1 MNLFTFLIEKIKAL
15 LKIKTVF
22 IIPKNVD
29 LNENLIF
36 DKDLNKSITLNGVA
50 YEILKLVNGKN
61 TIDDIVEELLKK
73 YNVEKTVLERDVI
86 NILSNLQDKNLVESK
101 VIGNKIVVLFLNIS
115 ICQYVYKKRYSVSES
130 KFGCLIILLY
140 VITKKLFVMWV
151 ITFITIYLF
160 KHNLASEFNEKIN
173 YAIDCYIIFILSI
186 ISGFVMHEWIHI
198 AVSKIQ
204 NQEFRGY
211 ILARRFTV
219 SIVKVNTESSLLS
232 ILLGPLIPSIL
243 GIIIIAISIK
253 IQSIMIFT
261 LGIGFAINAI
271 NLLPFT
277 QDGKGILSKVL
288 MKKLMKG
295 AIKWKKH

>member
-22 IIPKNVD
+22 IIPKSVD

-61 TIDDIVEELLKK
+61 TIDDIVIELLKK
-73 YNVEKTVLERDVI
+73 YNVKKTVLERDVI

-101 VIGNKIVVLFLNIS
+101 VIGNKILVLFLNIS
-115 ICQYVYKKRYSVSES
+115 IFQYVYKKRYSVSES
-130 KFGCLIILLY
+130 KLGSLILLLY
-140 VITKKLFVMWV
+140 VVTKKLFVMWI

-160 KHNLASEFNEKIN
+160 KHNLAAEFNEKIN
-173 YAIDCYIIFILSI
+173 YAIDCYIVFILSI

-204 NQEFRGY
+204 NKEFCGY

-261 LGIGFAINAI
+261 LGIGFAINVI

-277 QDGKGILSKVL
+277 QDGKGILRKIL

-295 AIKWKKH
+295 AIK

>member
-22 IIPKNVD
+22 IIPKSVD

-61 TIDDIVEELLKK
+61 SIDDIVIELLKK
-73 YNVEKTVLERDVI
+73 YNVKKTVLERDVI
-86 NILSNLQDKNLVESK
+86 NILSNLQDKNLVEIK
-101 VIGNKIVVLFLNIS
+101 VIGNKIAVLFLNIS
-115 ICQYVYKKRYSVSES
+115 IFQYVYKKRYSVSES
-130 KFGCLIILLY
+130 KFGSLILLLY
-140 VITKKLFVMWV
+140 VVTKKLFVMWI

-160 KHNLASEFNEKIN
+160 KHNLTSEFNEKIN
-173 YAIDCYIIFILSI
+173 YAIDCYMVFILSI

-198 AVSKIQ
+198 AVSKIK

-253 IQSIMIFT
+253 IQSIMIFA
-261 LGIGFAINAI
+261 LGIGFAVNAI

-277 QDGKGILSKVL
+277 QDGKGILRKIL

>member
-22 IIPKNVD
+22 IIPKSVD

-61 TIDDIVEELLKK
+61 SIDDIVIELLKK
-73 YNVEKTVLERDVI
+73 YNVKKTVLERDVI
-86 NILSNLQDKNLVESK
+86 NILSNLQDKNLVEIK
-101 VIGNKIVVLFLNIS
+101 VIGNKIAVLFLNIS
-115 ICQYVYKKRYSVSES
+115 IFQYVYKKRYSVSES
-130 KFGCLIILLY
+130 KFGSLILLLY
-140 VITKKLFVMWV
+140 VVTKKLFVMWI

-160 KHNLASEFNEKIN
+160 KHNLTSEFNEKIN
-173 YAIDCYIIFILSI
+173 YAIDCYMVFILSI

-198 AVSKIQ
+198 AVSKIK

-253 IQSIMIFT
+253 IQSIMIFA
-261 LGIGFAINAI
+261 LGIGFAVNAI

-277 QDGKGILSKVL
+277 QDGKGILRKIL

-295 AIKWKKH
+295 AIK

>member
-22 IIPKNVD
+22 IIPKSVD

-61 TIDDIVEELLKK
+61 SIDDIVIELLKK
-73 YNVEKTVLERDVI
+73 YNVKKTVLERDVI
-86 NILSNLQDKNLVESK
+86 NILSNLQDKNLVEIK
-101 VIGNKIVVLFLNIS
+101 VIGNKIAVLFLNIS
-115 ICQYVYKKRYSVSES
+115 IFQYVYKKRYSVSES
-130 KFGCLIILLY
+130 KFGSLILLLY
-140 VITKKLFVMWV
+140 VVTKKLFVMWI

-160 KHNLASEFNEKIN
+160 KHNLTSEFNEKIN
-173 YAIDCYIIFILSI
+173 YTIDCYMVFILSI

-198 AVSKIQ
+198 AVSKIK

-253 IQSIMIFT
+253 IQSIMIFA
-261 LGIGFAINAI
+261 LGIGFAVNAI

-277 QDGKGILSKVL
+277 QDGKGILRKIL

-295 AIKWKKH
+295 AIK

>member
-22 IIPKNVD
+22 IIPKSVD

-61 TIDDIVEELLKK
+61 SIDDIVIELLKK
-73 YNVEKTVLERDVI
+73 YNVKKTVLERDVI
-86 NILSNLQDKNLVESK
+86 NILSNLQDKNLVEIK
-101 VIGNKIVVLFLNIS
+101 VIGNKIAVLFLNIS
-115 ICQYVYKKRYSVSES
+115 IFQYVYKKRYSVSES
-130 KFGCLIILLY
+130 KFGSLILLLY
-140 VITKKLFVMWV
+140 VVTKKLFVMWI

-160 KHNLASEFNEKIN
+160 KHNLTSEFNEKIN
-173 YAIDCYIIFILSI
+173 YAIDCYMVFILSI

-204 NQEFRGY
+204 NQEFCGY

-253 IQSIMIFT
+253 IQSIMIFA
-261 LGIGFAINAI
+261 LGIGFAVNAI

-277 QDGKGILSKVL
+277 QDGKGILRKVL

-295 AIKWKKH
+295 AIKWKKY

>member
-22 IIPKNVD
+22 IIPKSVL

-50 YEILKLVNGKN
+50 YEILKLMNGKN
-61 TIDDIVEELLKK
+61 NIDDIVSELLKK
-73 YNVEKTVLERDVI
+73 YNVKKAVLERDVT
-86 NILSNLQDKNLVESK
+86 NILRNLQDKNLVESK
-101 VIGNKIVVLFLNIS
+101 VIGNKIAVILLNLS
-115 ICQYVYKKRYSVSES
+115 IFQYVYKKRYSVSNS
-130 KFGCLIILLY
+130 KVAALLLLLY
-140 VITKKLFVMWV
+140 VVTKKLFIMWV
-151 ITFITIYLF
+151 ITFITIYFF
-160 KHNLASEFNEKIN
+160 KNNLAIEFNDKID
-173 YAIDCYIIFILSI
+173 YAIDCYIVFIFSI
-186 ISGFVMHEWIHI
+186 IVGFVIHEWIHI
-198 AVSKIQ
+198 VVSKIQ

-232 ILLGPLIPSIL
+232 ILLGPLIPSII

-253 IQSIMIFT
+253 IQSIMIFV
-261 LGIGFAINAI
+261 LGIGFAVNAI

-277 QDGKGILSKVL
+277 QDGKGILRKIL

-295 AIKWKKH
+295 AIK